1 MQKGLPSFFA
11 LKTGYFCAAI
21 TALTLPLSAATAIG
35 TLTPD
40 AFAARFDQLNAAY
53 DRPAVD
59 AKPALK
65 AEERTALLAKADA
78 VCDGKAFFYREEA
91 IPIGLDH
98 IDWTGG
104 QKPHQEW
111 VAQLNRFAM
120 LEFLIGAYRETRDEK
135 YAARAKTLMQDWFD
149 YRAKQGPKFIDPQR
163 NSPFNA
169 ALRLRTWMLALAV
182 FRHSAAFDDA
192 FVKRALE
199 VISGQCNLLARY
211 TAAGPGNHAT
221 AQAFTLLEA
230 GIVFDF
236 LPDSAEWRN
245 KGQQVLAECFKQ
257 QFRADGS
264 HCENTTGY
272 HTWMTAMMIDALAL
286 AKLRPDLPSMAA
298 PETIARA
305 LQFTRLSSGFAFNDS
320 SYPRNFPHR
329 AAAPNLTAFAR
340 RAGVEFR
347 PLTYGVFPDAGL
359 VFGGDGNEVF
369 AFDAGKF
376 CGWHTHLSRLG
387 IEFGAGGYSLIIDPA
402 ITTYEKKDPHFDYGR
417 ITRSH
422 GTVNFNGANQTK
434 TDAQLLDARLGEGFG
449 VAVGQFDGGAATG
462 PLRDKFEADIAASHR
477 RAVLYLAGE
486 GLLIFDRTRIDRTP
500 DGKGVTNYVF
510 PLAPMAKWTL
520 DAERPAWYSA
530 NSDRPNLLV
539 QMLLKPVPNVKIDC
553 VEGAKEPELRGW
565 VGTARDAMISAP
577 TLQFS
582 ADTGFAAGTAV
593 TFAAAFAPGAAV
605 PLCDVAAVPGGLD
618 FTPASSE
625 VVMLRFAPDFATVA
639 RLSAGTVKAEAAM
652 LWLKGKRI
660 FVYRAR
666 QVSVNGKPLKLV
678 SPDFTGWID

>member
-11 LKTGYFCAAI
+11 PKAGWCCAAF
-21 TALTLPLSAATAIG
+21 TALALPLSAATAIG
-35 TLTPD
+35 TLKPD
-40 AFAARFDQLNAAY
+40 EFAARFDQLNAAY

-65 AEERTALLAKADA
+65 AEERAALLAKADA
-78 VCDGKAFFYREEA
+78 VVDGKAFFYREEA
-91 IPIGLDH
+91 ITIGLDH

-104 QKPHQEW
+104 QKMHQEW

-120 LEFLIGAYRETRDEK
+120 LDFLIGAYRETRDEK
-135 YAARAKTLMQDWFD
+135 YAARAKALIQDWSD

-169 ALRLRTWMLALAV
+169 ALRLRNWMLALAV
-182 FRHSAAFDDA
+182 FRNSAAFDDA
-192 FVKRALE
+192 FVKRTLE
-199 VISGQCNLLARY
+199 VITGQCNLLARY

-230 GIVFDF
+230 GIAFDF

-245 KGQQVLAECFKQ
+245 KGREVLAECFKQ

-272 HTWMTAMMIDALAL
+272 HTWMAAMMIDALAL
-286 AKLRPDLPSMAA
+286 AKLRPDLPPMAA
-298 PETIARA
+298 PETIAKA
-305 LQFTRLSSGFAFNDS
+305 LQFTHLSSGFAFNDS
-320 SYPRNFPHR
+320 SYPKSFPRR
-329 AAAPNLTAFAR
+329 AAAPDLSRFAR
-340 RAGVEFR
+340 RAGVDFR
-347 PLTYGVFPDAGL
+347 PAKYGVFADAGL

-376 CGWHTHLSRLG
+376 CGWHTHLSRLSV
-387 IEFGAGGYSLIIDPA
+387 EFGADGFSLIADPA

-434 TDAQLLDARLGEGFG
+434 TDAQLLDAQLGEGFG
-449 VAVGQFDGGAATG
+449 VAVGEFDGGAATG
-462 PLRDKFEADIAASHR
+462 PLREKFEADVKATHR
-477 RAVLYLAGE
+477 RAVLWLAGE
-486 GLLIFDRTRIDRTP
+486 GLLIFDRTQIDRTP

-520 DAERPAWYSA
+520 DAGRLAWYSA
-530 NSDRPNLLV
+530 NPERPNLLV
-539 QMLLKPVPNVKIDC
+539 QMLLKPAAAVKVDC
-553 VEGAKEPELRGW
+553 AEGVKEPELRGW
-565 VGTARDAMISAP
+565 VGTARDAMIAAP

-582 ADTGFAAGTAV
+582 ADTGDALSTAV
-593 TFAAAFAPGAAV
+593 TFAAAFAPGAAAPV
-605 PLCDVAAVPGGLD
+605 CNVTVVPGGID
-618 FTPASSE
+618 YAPAAGE
-625 VVMLRFAPDFATVA
+625 VAMLRFAPDFATPA
-639 RLSAGTVKAEAAM
+639 KLAAGSVRAEAAM
-652 LWLKGKRI
+652 LRVKGERI

-666 QVSVNGKPLKLV
+666 QVSVDGHELKLN
-678 SPDFTGWID
+678 SPDFTGWIK